1 MTQPICD
8 VLLPDGTRCGY
19 VALGL
24 TAKDRIAD
32 LHRHQRAY
40 HVRSEVVMGEV
51 KAQLLPGGKSGLG
64 VPDEARAELH
74 RQQTAEYPA
83 VALPSNSQGCRLPL
97 APGQHFQWCGETDMG
112 QSVPTLCE
120 ECDSTFKRHP
130 GALAVAL
137 TDGQ

>member
-32 LHRHQRAY
+32 LHRHQHAY
-40 HVRSEVVMGEV
+40 HVRSEVV
-51 KAQLLPGGKSGLG
+51 
-64 VPDEARAELH
+64 
-74 RQQTAEYPA
+74 TAEP
-83 VALPSNSQGCRLPL
+83 VTPL
-97 APGQHFQWCGETDMG
+97 
-112 QSVPTLCE
+112 
-120 ECDSTFKRHP
+120 
-130 GALAVAL
+130 L